1 VETEAQMRFLMA
13 AGCRQAQ
20 GFYFS
25 RPVPAAEMTELL
37 RRGTTKVGESPKSK
51 SSAA

>member
-1 VETEAQMRFLMA
+1 MRFLMA

-25 RPVPAAEMTELL
+25 RPVPAAQMTEML
-37 RRGTTKVGESPKSK
+37 RRGTTKMDERATSK
-51 SSAA
+51 PSAA